1 MIVRIVNPGAYLDI
15 RHATRADRGAT
26 ISARFRSTPRSTSW
40 ASGPT
45 WYSLPSILARAAAFA
60 PVSVCG
66 RSGLTRPSSGA
77 STQPRQTALTLAP
90 RLAPAGRPQAP
101 PGAPAPAPRSDPFS
115 DRFRR
120 GPVNVSGHA
129 RGPPARERTDERRA
143 DPRPA
148 SSHDRD
154 PPGKAIG

>member
-40 ASGPT
+40 ASGPA

-66 RSGLTRPSSGA
+66 RSGLTRPSSGV
-77 STQPRQTALTLAP
+77 STKPGQTALTLTP
-90 RLAPAGRPQAP
+90 RLAPSARSDRLSPTTACLAAAYGAGLGPGPQ
-101 PGAPAPAPRSDPFS
+101 PAHGGGGKVAPRA
-115 DRFRR
+115 
-120 GPVNVSGHA
+120 V
-129 RGPPARERTDERRA
+129 PP
-143 DPRPA
+143 P
-148 SSHDRD
+148 H
-154 PPGKAIG
+154 